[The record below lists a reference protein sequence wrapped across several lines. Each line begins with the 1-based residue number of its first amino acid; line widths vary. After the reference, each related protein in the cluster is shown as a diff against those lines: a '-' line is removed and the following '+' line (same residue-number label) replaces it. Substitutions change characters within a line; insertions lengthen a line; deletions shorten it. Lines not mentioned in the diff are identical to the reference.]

1 MTVNKEQIS
10 IINTKGNRYYL
21 IPGLPEPLPS
31 VTSIL
36 STISKPSLI
45 SWEKEVAIDYARV
58 NISKYIKN
66 IEDKNL
72 DGLHEI
78 FENAKNQP
86 NFIKTKAGEFGTKA
100 HKFIEL
106 LLQKNVDADVQTNMK
121 WIYKN
126 FNDWQNEYNFKSLEE
141 EKYLYSSKYGYAGTA
156 DSIGLVNETLFM
168 LDWKTSKSLYIENL
182 LQVSAYANAY
192 TEMTGDKISN
202 AGVLR
207 LNKYKS
213 GYEFKIID
221 DLNKYFITFRA
232 ALWLWRFINDPESS
246 YIK

>member
-1 MTVNKEQIS
+1 MALNKEKIS
-10 IINTKGNRYYL
+10 IINTKGYRYYL
-21 IPGLPEPLPS
+21 IPGLSEPLPS
-31 VTSIL
+31 VTSVL
-36 STISKPSLI
+36 STISKPGLI
-45 SWEKEVAIDYARV
+45 SWEKEVAIDYARE
-58 NISKYIKN
+58 NISKYIGN
-66 IEDKNL
+66 IENKNL

-78 FENAKNQP
+78 FEKAKKQP
-86 NFIKTKAGEFGTKA
+86 NFIKTKAGEFGSKA

-106 LLQKNVDADVQTNMK
+106 LLQQNFDVDVPSNMK

-126 FNDWQNEYNFKSLEE
+126 FNDWKNEYNFKSFEQ
-141 EKYLYSSKYGYAGTA
+141 EKYLYSSKYGYGGTA
-156 DSIGLVNETLFM
+156 DSIGLVNENLFI

-192 TEMTGDKISN
+192 TEMTGDQISN

-207 LNKYKS
+207 LNKNKS

-221 DLNKYFITFRA
+221 DLNKHFITFRA
-232 ALWLWRFINDPESS
+232 VLWLWRFINDPGSS

>member
-36 STISKPSLI
+36 STISKPGLI

-106 LLQKNVDADVQTNMK
+106 LLQKKVDADVQTNMK

>member
-36 STISKPSLI
+36 STISKPGLI

>member
-21 IPGLPEPLPS
+21 IPVLPEPLPS

-36 STISKPSLI
+36 STISKPGLI

-106 LLQKNVDADVQTNMK
+106 LLQKKVDADVQTNMK

>member
-1 MTVNKEQIS
+1 MLLSCCQKVS
-10 IINTKGNRYYL
+10 IINSKGNRYYL
-21 IPGLPEPLPS
+21 IPGLSEPLPS

-36 STISKPSLI
+36 SRISKPGLI
-45 SWEKEVAIDYARV
+45 SWEKNVAIDYARDK
-58 NISKYIKN
+58 ISKYIN
-66 IEDKNL
+66 NSENANT

-78 FENAKNQP
+78 FENAKQQP
-86 NFIKTKAGEFGTKA
+86 KFIMSQAGEFGTKA

-106 LLQKNVDADVQTNMK
+106 LLQQDSDIDVPANMK

-126 FNDWQNEYNFKSLEE
+126 FNDWKNEYKFSSIEQ
-141 EKYLYSSKYGYAGTA
+141 EKYLYSTQYGYAGTA
-156 DSIGLVNETLFM
+156 DSIGLVNDNLFI

-192 TEMTGDKISN
+192 TELTGNQISN

-207 LNKYKS
+207 LDKNKS

-221 DLNKYFITFRA
+221 DLNKHFITF
-232 ALWLWRFINDPESS
+232 LI
-246 YIK
+246 

>member
-1 MTVNKEQIS
+1 MALNKEKIS
-10 IINTKGNRYYL
+10 IINNKGNRYYL
-21 IPGLPEPLPS
+21 IPGLSEPLPS

-36 STISKPSLI
+36 STISKPGLI
-45 SWEKEVAIDYARV
+45 NWEKNVAIDYAKDK
-58 NISKYIKN
+58 ISKYISN
-66 IEDKNL
+66 TENTNL

-78 FENAKNQP
+78 FENAKEQP
-86 NFIKTKAGEFGTKA
+86 KFIMSKAGEFGSKA

-106 LLQKNVDADVQTNMK
+106 LLEQDFNVDVPNNMK

-126 FNDWQNEYNFKSLEE
+126 FNDWKNEYNFNSIEQ
-141 EKYLYSSKYGYAGTA
+141 EKYLYSAKYGYAGTA
-156 DSIGLVNETLFM
+156 DSIGLVDENLFI

-192 TEMTGDKISN
+192 SELTGNQISN

-207 LNKYKS
+207 LDKNKT

-221 DLNKYFITFRA
+221 DLEKHFITFRA
-232 ALWLWRFINDPESS
+232 VLWLWRFLNDPNSS
-246 YIK
+246 YSK